1 MKHKRLAINSLMDLQ
16 QYILTLHNNPKV
28 YSLDDL
34 LAYLHNAKCSH
45 QTLSRHI
52 YYYTYMDKGIYALPQ
67 NEINR
72 YHSHNWYAPSKEIYI
87 FPDTA
92 ECNEADTLLIRSIYN
107 QRMNFL
113 SGYRE
118 IITVKIFVSL
128 DYFIHIYTPELHN
141 DALISISLVNRYN
154 QLAKYYLIHNI
165 HKLANILKDF
175 SLPKYLRDKIE
186 AYYFGITQFYD
197 N

>member
-1 MKHKRLAINSLMDLQ
+1 MGRKRLAMNSLMDLQ

-45 QTLSRHI
+45 KILSRHI

-72 YHSHNWYAPSKEIYI
+72 YHSHNWYVPSKEIYI

-107 QRMNFL
+107 RRMDFL

-128 DYFIHIYTPELHN
+128 DYFINIYTPELHN
-141 DALISISLVNRYN
+141 NALISISLVNRYN
-154 QLAKYYLIHNI
+154 QSAKYYKIYNI
-165 HKLANILKDF
+165 YELANILKSI
-175 SLPKYLRDKIE
+175 SLPRYLRDKIE
-186 AYYFGITQFYD
+186 AYYCGITLFC
-197 N
+197 NN